1 MEQKSKKRIVVGRV
15 TSSKMDKTIV
25 VVVEMRVRHPLFNK
39 VVRRR
44 KKFVA
49 HDEQNQCQVDDRVKI
64 EESRPLS
71 KTKRWMLVEIL
82 KKAEKA

>member
-1 MEQKSKKRIVVGRV
+1 MEQKSNKRIVVGRV

-25 VVVEMRVRHPLFNK
+25 VMVEMRVRHPLIHK
-39 VVRRR
+39 IVRRQ

-49 HDEQNQCQVDDRVKI
+49 HDEQNLCHAGDLVKI

-71 KTKRWMLVEIL
+71 KTKRWKLVEIL
-82 KKAEKA
+82 KKAEKQ